1 MITNDDILEVR
12 LYEKKFI
19 KSPCKTDTKTIFQ
32 KKCYQSWCVDSIVER
47 LYFYATIDPEM
58 QVYDVCYNLTPIDII
73 EEFKADMEF
82 FLEKTTFETGI
93 FIFSTAIDECDS
105 LLNYL
110 ERMQNEKLTS
120 DQL

>member
-1 MITNDDILEVR
+1 MSGGVDSSVAALLLKKQGYQVIGLFMRNWDSLTNDDILEVR

-19 KSPCKTDTKTIFQ
+19 KSPCKTDSKTIFQ
-32 KKCYQSWCVDSIVER
+32 KKCYQSWCIDSIVER

-82 FLEKTTFETGI
+82 FLEKTNFE
-93 FIFSTAIDECDS
+93 
-105 LLNYL
+105 
-110 ERMQNEKLTS
+110 
-120 DQL
+120 